1 MVFRTKLFTRN
12 KQFVCLAMRQSLRN
26 LFDLVQK
33 HNELKREEYEAN
45 QRQLVSV
52 SVGIGTNNNRVIVPG
67 YMEMINPKY
76 CVINNTIYKDLSV
89 MTMFIFTAKRIFLW
103 MYEIFC

>member
-1 MVFRTKLFTRN
+1 MVFTTKLFTRN
-12 KQFVCLAMRQSLRN
+12 KQYVCLAMRQSLRN

-52 SVGIGTNNNRVIVPG
+52 GIGTNNRVVVPG
-67 YMEMINPKY
+67 YMEMNNPKY
-76 CVINNTIYKDLSV
+76 GVINNTIYKDLSV

>member
-1 MVFRTKLFTRN
+1 MVFTTKLFNRN

-52 SVGIGTNNNRVIVPG
+52 GIGTNNRVVVPG
-67 YMEMINPKY
+67 YMEINPKY
-76 CVINNTIYKDLSV
+76 EDVMNYTEYKNCIL
-89 MTMFIFTAKRIFLW
+89 FLW
-103 MYEIFC
+103 ASCIKIILSCVKKIFI

>member
-1 MVFRTKLFTRN
+1 MVFTTTKLFTQN

-33 HNELKREEYEAN
+33 HNDLKREEYEAN
-45 QRQLVSV
+45 QRRQIAC
-52 SVGIGTNNNRVIVPG
+52 VGIGTNNRVIVPG
-67 YMEMINPKY
+67 YMEMSHPKY
-76 CVINNTIYKDLSV
+76 QVINNTIYKDLSF
-89 MTMFIFTAKRIFLW
+89 MTMFIFTAKRIIFW

>member
-1 MVFRTKLFTRN
+1 
-12 KQFVCLAMRQSLRN
+12 MRQSLRN
-26 LFDLVQK
+26 LFDLVQQ
-33 HNELKREEYEAN
+33 HNELKRQEYEVAN
-45 QRQLVSV
+45 KQQLV
-52 SVGIGTNNNRVIVPG
+52 SVGIGGNNRVIVPG

-89 MTMFIFTAKRIFLW
+89 MTMFIFTAKRIILW